1 MYRLQSKSAYN
12 EKSWSQLKTARF
24 ALLKVAYLKDLL
36 YSNYAVLISGVFTLP
51 KTPQINQKIKECLYE
66 ELESENIVLSN

>member
-1 MYRLQSKSAYN
+1 MRC
-12 EKSWSQLKTARF
+12 T
-24 ALLKVAYLKDLL
+24 LLKAMYLKALL
-36 YSNYAVLISGVFTLP
+36 YSNYTVLISGVFTLP